1 MRAVYSERFRRS
13 YDEAP
18 PAIQRAF
25 DRKIDLLLA
34 NLRPPSLQ
42 TKKYDES
49 RDLWQG
55 RVTRG
60 WRFYFSIAGD
70 TYVLIDIMAHPT

>member
-1 MRAVYSERFRRS
+1 MQAVYSARFRRS

-25 DRKIDLLLA
+25 DRKIELLLA
-34 NLRPPSLQ
+34 NLRHPSLQ

-55 RVTRG
+55 RVTQG

-70 TYVLIDIMAHPT
+70 TYMLIDIMAHPK

>member
-13 YDEAP
+13 YEEAP
-18 PAIQRAF
+18 AAIQRAF

-34 NLRPPSLQ
+34 NLRHPSLQ

-49 RDLWQG
+49 RDIWQG
-55 RVTRG
+55 RVTQG
-60 WRFYFSIAGD
+60 WRFYFSIDGD
-70 TYVLIDIMAHPT
+70 IYVLIDIMAHPK